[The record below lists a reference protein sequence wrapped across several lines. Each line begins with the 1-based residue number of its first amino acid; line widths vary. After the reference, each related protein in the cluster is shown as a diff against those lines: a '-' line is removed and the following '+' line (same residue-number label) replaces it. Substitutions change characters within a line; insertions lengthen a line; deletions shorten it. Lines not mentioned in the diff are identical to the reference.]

1 MSSSNSSMEA
11 TNEKVLGSEVYTSE
25 LNSIQFLES
34 HKPDKLKRVLIVSL
48 VIAFSFMF
56 LPWTQNIESRGSIT
70 SLSPQFRPQVVNS
83 VIAGRI
89 EKWYVGEGD
98 LVKKGDTLLFLSEVK
113 TEYFDPNL
121 LAKTQDQIN
130 AKSGSIESYQG
141 KQAALETQIAA
152 LESNQGVKMQQTRN
166 KLMQSYF
173 KVSADSID
181 YEVAKNNLSIA
192 DQQYRRY
199 QELHAQ
205 QLVSTTE
212 LETRRMAYQNAQAK
226 SVDAQNQLQI
236 SRNDVLINRAEL
248 LSVENDF
255 RDKIS
260 KAQSELFATQS
271 NQFEAEGQR
280 SKLENAY
287 ANYGVRNGFY
297 YITAPQDGYVTKAV
311 RTGIGETVQEGEAV
325 LSIMPDN
332 MERAVEMYIEPM
344 DLPLIHV
351 GNKVRFI
358 FDGWPAFVFSG
369 WPNSSYGTFGGT
381 IYAIDNF
388 ISDNGQYRALVVP
401 DITEQPWPHGLRV
414 GTGANGIALLN
425 DVPIWYEIWRRFN
438 GFPPDYYAPEKAIDH
453 DMKKD

>member
-1 MSSSNSSMEA
+1 MKNDRLADSEYSMPL
-11 TNEKVLGSEVYTSE
+11 K
-25 LNSIQFLES
+25 SIQFLENY
-34 HKPDKLKRVLIVSL
+34 KPDRLKRALVVFLCVLVA
-48 VIAFSFMF
+48 VMF

-70 SLSPQFRPQVVNS
+70 SLSPQYRPQVVQS

-121 LAKTQDQIN
+121 LSNTQDQID
-130 AKSGSIESYQG
+130 AKSGSIDSYQG
-141 KQAALETQIAA
+141 KIASLETQIVA
-152 LESNQGVKMQQTRN
+152 LENNRDITLQQTKN

-173 KVSADSID
+173 KVAADSVD
-181 YEVAKNNLSIA
+181 YEVAKNNYGVA
-192 DQQYRRY
+192 EQQYRRY
-199 QELHAQ
+199 QDLHAQ
-205 QLVSTTE
+205 QLISTTE
-212 LETRRMAYQNAQAK
+212 LEVRRVAYQNAQAK
-226 SVDAQNQLQI
+226 TVDTQNQLQI
-236 SRNDVLINRAEL
+236 SRNEVLINRSEL
-248 LSVENDF
+248 LSVESEF
-255 RDKIS
+255 RDKIA
-260 KAQSELFATQS
+260 KAQSELFASQS
-271 NQFEAEGQR
+271 NRFEAEGQR

-287 ANYGVRNGFY
+287 ANYDMRNGFY
-297 YITAPQDGYVTKAV
+297 YITAPQDGYVTQAI
-311 RTGIGETVQEGEAV
+311 RTGIGENIKEGEAV
-325 LSIMPDN
+325 LSIMPDY

-344 DLPLIHV
+344 DLPLIHI

-388 ISDNGQYRALVVP
+388 ISENGQYRALVIP
-401 DITEQPWPHGLRV
+401 DSTEHEWPHGLRI

-438 GFPPDYYAPEKAIDH
+438 GFPPDYYSPEKAIEH
-453 DMKKD
+453 DMKKDK

>member
-25 LNSIQFLES
+25 LKSIQFLES

-166 KLMQSYF
+166 KLMQLYF

-287 ANYGVRNGFY
+287 ANYDVRNGFY

-401 DITEQPWPHGLRV
+401 DNTEQPWPHGLRV